1 MINRLIKHKGGQQKL
16 AKERERER
24 ERSERMDRKIGAISR
39 ETYSDFNESIN

>member
-1 MINRLIKHKGGQQKL
+1 MIKHKEGKKL
-16 AKERERER
+16 AKERER

>member
-1 MINRLIKHKGGQQKL
+1 MIKHKGGKKL